1 MPNTITISGNLT
13 ADPEL
18 RKTSSEV
25 PFTRLRVAVS
35 HRVQNQETR
44 DWEDRQDGFF
54 VVTAWRELATHSRMS
69 LQKGDRVTVTGKL
82 IRRAYEATIGDGQT
96 ETRHIHEIE
105 AEDLG
110 PSLRW
115 QAWSRMER
123 RPMLV
128 TETTPAAADDD
139 PGDADE
145 PVSSRKAASTGN
157 GKVAAGAAKGVT
169 AAA

>member
-18 RKTSSEV
+18 RKTGSEV
-25 PFTRLRVAVS
+25 PFVRLRVAVS
-35 HRVQNQETR
+35 HRVQNTETKE
-44 DWEDRQDGFF
+44 WEDRQDGFF
-54 VVTAWRELATHSRMS
+54 VVTAWRELATHSRMT
-69 LQKGDRVTVTGKL
+69 LQKGDRVTVSGKL
-82 IRRAYEATIGDGQT
+82 IRRAYEASIGEGET

-115 QAWSRMER
+115 QAWSRLDR
-123 RPMLV
+123 RPVLV
-128 TETTPAAADDD
+128 DITTTEDTDDL
-139 PGDADE
+139 PGDEDE
-145 PVSSRKAASTGN
+145 PVPSRRGKADPSTD
-157 GKVAAGAAKGVT
+157 VT